1 MSDAESVVEESKP
14 KDPSEN
20 PKPQSSELVDEVFS
34 LFKGYLET
42 KLEAQGKLFE
52 GQSKIQ
58 RSASEFKFKGNRKL
72 FQVNAKLES
81 LFSARIKTSADDPS
95 QVNTLVQEAQ
105 QIIRKRQKLIKI
117 ADRSKDGWLVVQ
129 EYESDDLASNS
140 EDEKRLKKAKN
151 AAEKKGKN
159 PERSNGWFLRN
170 VSSLTMIISFFAV
183 IFFFYLLYFVISH
196 LVGMPEHPTIK

>member
-14 KDPSEN
+14 KDLSEN

-52 GQSKIQ
+52 VQSKIQ

-140 EDEKRLKKAKN
+140 EYEKRLKKAKN
-151 AAEKKGKN
+151 AAEKKRKN
-159 PERSNGWFLRN
+159 PLSKLDSSKRFKSNNDNQLFRGNISPLSALLCYFSLGWN
-170 VSSLTMIISFFAV
+170 A
-183 IFFFYLLYFVISH
+183 
-196 LVGMPEHPTIK
+196 